1 VRLERLVADSAARHP
16 DRPAIRDDQG
26 ELSYRELDALADR
39 AAGALAELGVRRGDR
54 VAVWLNRSGMAVAVM
69 QGALRLGAAYVPVDP
84 LSPPARA
91 GTIMRDCRIAALVA
105 PQDRSGSVLEGELAE
120 VPLLAADP
128 SAGSFASAG
137 VDRVGAVSP
146 PADANEDDLAY
157 ILYTSG
163 STGVPKGVCISH
175 RNALAFVEWAVRE
188 VDAQAD
194 DRFSNHAPF
203 HFDLSVFDLYA
214 AFLVGGCV
222 SIVPEHH
229 AYVPRTL
236 VEFAVR
242 ERISIW
248 YAVPSALMLM
258 VDRGGL
264 LEAPGLEFRTVIFA
278 GEPYPIKQ
286 LRRLR
291 EGLPAVRMFNWYGP
305 TETNV
310 CTGYEVVEIAP
321 DRTAP
326 VPIGHAASG
335 DRVWAVKDDG
345 SEAGV
350 GEEGELL
357 VSGPTVSLGYWG
369 RDPQGDAPYRTGDIV
384 RQEPTGEYEYVGRRD
399 QMVKIRG
406 HRVELGEVE
415 AALLAHPALHDV
427 AVAVAGSGIE
437 ARLVA
442 FLTSSGDPPSL
453 LEIKRLCAERVP
465 RHMIVDSVVAVDELP
480 RTRNGKVDRLAL
492 RRMAQDEE
500 GRSDARA
507 DAERIEG
514 VRRP

>member
-1 VRLERLVADSAARHP
+1 MRLERLVSDATVRHRARV
-16 DRPAIRDDQG
+16 AIKDAHE
-26 ELSYRELDALADR
+26 ELSYGELDALAR
-39 AAGALAELGVRRGDR
+39 QAASALRQLGVRRGDR
-54 VAVWLNRSGMAVAVM
+54 VALWLHKSIHAVAAM

-84 LSPPARA
+84 LGPASRA
-91 GTIMRDCRIAALVA
+91 ATIMRDCRIAALVA
-105 PQDRSGSVLEGELAE
+105 PADRARSVLHGDLGH
-120 VPLLAADP
+120 VPLLAADT
-128 SAGSFASAG
+128 SAGTRTWLEHDASAELPELTG
-137 VDRVGAVSP
+137 GTD
-146 PADANEDDLAY
+146 EELAY

-175 RNALAFVEWAVRE
+175 RNALAFVEWAASE
-188 VDAQAD
+188 VGAQPE

-214 AFLVGGCV
+214 AFRAGASV
-222 SIVPEHH
+222 SIVPEQH
-229 AYVPRTL
+229 AYVPQAL

-242 ERISIW
+242 ERITIW

-264 LEAPGLEFRTVIFA
+264 LEQPGLALRTVVFA

-291 EGLPAVRMFNWYGP
+291 DGLPGIRMFNWYGP

-310 CTGYEVVEIAP
+310 CTGYEVNEIAA
-321 DRTAP
+321 DRGVP

-345 SEAGV
+345 TEAGID
-350 GEEGELL
+350 EEGELL

-369 RDPQGDAPYRTGDIV
+369 GQPQGDAPYRTGDIV
-384 RQEPTGEYEYVGRRD
+384 RQEAGEYVYLGRRD

-406 HRVELGEVE
+406 YRVELGEVE
-415 AALLAHPALHDV
+415 AALSGHPQIDDV
-427 AVAVAGSGIE
+427 AVVAVGSGID

-442 FLTSSGDPPSL
+442 YLAGPDEPPPL
-453 LEIKRLCAERVP
+453 LELKRHCAERLP
-465 RHMIVDSVVAVDELP
+465 RHMIIDRAVHVAELP
-480 RTRNGKVDRLAL
+480 RTRNGKLDRLTL
-492 RRMAQDEE
+492 RRMAEE
-500 GRSDARA
+500 KVPG
-507 DAERIEG
+507 
-514 VRRP
+514 

>member
-1 VRLERLVADSAARHP
+1 MRLERLVSESAERHP
-16 DRPAIRDDQG
+16 DRAAIKDAHE
-26 ELSYRELDALADR
+26 ELSYGQLDALARRTARRLD
-39 AAGALAELGVRRGDR
+39 EVGVRRGDR
-54 VAVWLNRSGMAVAVM
+54 VAVWLNKSVQAVAVM

-84 LSPPARA
+84 LSPPSRA
-91 GTIMRDCRIAALVA
+91 ATIMRDCRIGALVA
-105 PQDRSGSVLEGELAE
+105 PADRARSVLTGDLAH
-120 VPLLAADP
+120 VPLVAADP
-128 SAGSFASAG
+128 GTNALAQSELDGSEEAPRPTAGT
-137 VDRVGAVSP
+137 
-146 PADANEDDLAY
+146 EDDLAY

-175 RNALAFVEWAVRE
+175 RNALAFVDWAARE
-188 VDAQAD
+188 VAAQPE

-214 AFLVGGCV
+214 AFLSGGCV

-229 AYVPRTL
+229 AYVPRAL
-236 VEFAVR
+236 VDFVVR
-242 ERISIW
+242 ERITVL
-248 YAVPSALMLM
+248 YAVPSALILM
-258 VDRGGL
+258 VDAGGL
-264 LEAPGLEFRTVIFA
+264 LEQPGLELRTVVFA

-291 EGLPAVRMFNWYGP
+291 EGLPGVRLFNWYGP

-310 CTGYEVVEIAP
+310 CTGYEVGEIPP
-321 DRTAP
+321 DRSVP

-345 SEAGV
+345 SEAGI
-350 GEEGELL
+350 GEKGELL

-369 RDPQGDAPYRTGDIV
+369 SEPQGDAPYRTGDIV
-384 RQEPTGEYEYVGRRD
+384 RLEAGGEYSYVGRRD

-415 AALLAHPALHDV
+415 SALLAHPEIEDTAVV
-427 AVAVAGSGIE
+427 AAGSGID

-442 FLTSSGDPPSL
+442 YCAGRGTPPAL
-453 LEIKRLCAERVP
+453 LEIKRHCAERLP
-465 RHMIVDSVVAVDELP
+465 RHMIIDRAVHLDELP

-492 RRMAQDEE
+492 RRMAE
-500 GRSDARA
+500 GAVS
-507 DAERIEG
+507 G
-514 VRRP
+514 

>member
-1 VRLERLVADSAARHP
+1 LRLERLVADSAGRDP
-16 DRPAIRDDQG
+16 DQPAVRDERD

-39 AAGALAELGVRRGDR
+39 TARALADLGVRRGDR
-54 VAVWLNRSGMAVAVM
+54 VGVWLNKSAQAVAVM
-69 QGALRLGAAYVPVDP
+69 QGSLRLGASYVPVDP
-84 LSPPARA
+84 MSPPTRA
-91 GTIMRDCRIAALVA
+91 ATIMRDCRIAALVA
-105 PQDRSGSVLEGELAE
+105 PGERAQSVLSGDLAR
-120 VPLLAADP
+120 VPLLASDSTAGTMAWSDLEQLDGALP
-128 SAGSFASAG
+128 SSGG
-137 VDRVGAVSP
+137 G
-146 PADANEDDLAY
+146 DDELAY

-175 RNALAFVEWAVRE
+175 RNALAFVEWAARE
-188 VDAQAD
+188 VAARRE

-214 AFLVGGCV
+214 AFLTGGCV

-229 AYVPRTL
+229 AYVPRAL
-236 VEFAVR
+236 VQFVVR
-242 ERISIW
+242 ERITVW
-248 YAVPSALMLM
+248 YAVPSAMILM

-264 LEAPGLEFRTVIFA
+264 LEQPGLELRTVVFA

-291 EGLPAVRMFNWYGP
+291 EGLPDVQMFNWYGP

-310 CTGYEVVEIAP
+310 CTGYEVSEIAP
-321 DRTAP
+321 DRHVP

-335 DRVWAVKDDG
+335 DDVWAIRDDE
-345 SEAGV
+345 SEAGI

-357 VSGPTVSLGYWG
+357 VSGPTVALGYWG
-369 RDPQGDAPYRTGDIV
+369 REPSGDAPYRTGDIV
-384 RQEPTGEYEYVGRRD
+384 RQESAGEYVYVGRRD

-415 AALLAHPALHDV
+415 AALLAHPEIEDAAVV
-427 AVAVAGSGIE
+427 ADGSGIE

-442 FLTSSGDPPSL
+442 FLAARDEPPPL
-453 LEIKRLCAERVP
+453 LELKRHCAERLP
-465 RHMIVDSVVAVDELP
+465 RHMIVDSAVAVGTLP

-492 RRMAQDEE
+492 RRMA
-500 GRSDARA
+500 
-507 DAERIEG
+507 AEKEVPR
-514 VRRP
+514 